1 MWWPLLVTDSDQF
14 PRAKAPF
21 PWNPQVQG
29 YFTFYYLMSLRNDKF
44 SKLGLLL
51 LVGKKQWEDL
61 PHKTPQEDL
70 WLRIIYG
77 SELLSPQ
84 ITGKIN
90 HSFYC
95 GLIFVNCVREVES
108 YYNIFLLGFV
118 CLLAVANSDQSQ
130 NIF

>member
-1 MWWPLLVTDSDQF
+1 MTDSDQF

-21 PWNPQVQG
+21 PWDPQVQG
-29 YFTFYYLMSLRNDKF
+29 CFTFYYLMSLRNDKF
-44 SKLGLLL
+44 SQMGLLL

-61 PHKTPQEDL
+61 PHKTPKEDL

-90 HSFYC
+90 HNFYY